1 MADKK
6 FMSLDEYSKEFVKS
20 GEKNFYDFL
29 ERKRQ
34 EALGTGDQELANH
47 IQTIYNQAY
56 KDEERY
62 YEDLQEEDERKK
74 KDKFVTKLKVD
85 SREVNNVVKKDNFL
99 KEIEGNPEKLNMLSI
114 DRLKKLEKYYDSVIE
129 ENDRKIK
136 KLKATA

>member
-1 MADKK
+1 MNNNG
-6 FMSLDEYSKEFVKS
+6 LIEYKESFITKI
-20 GEKNFYDFL
+20 KNFFKRLFGKNNIQYDNI
-29 ERKRQ
+29 Q
-34 EALGTGDQELANH
+34 EVPNDTANEFD
-47 IQTIYNQAY
+47 N
-56 KDEERY
+56 DE
-62 YEDLQEEDERKK
+62 K
-74 KDKFVTKLKVD
+74 KDKFVTELKVD